1 MAIKLLA
8 LDLDDTLLNS
18 KKDVSPEDFAAVM
31 KAKEKGVSIVL
42 ATGRAAAGAT
52 EYNNLLGIGDYTIAI
67 GGSHII
73 TKDGKTIFS
82 RCLPPEATKEILA
95 FADEKGYYC
104 QIYPC
109 DGNHYF
115 KKRTYRT
122 DSYEEKCR
130 YEGIESEEYFKKD
143 DLQIAKILI
152 IVNEEDMEPVRRLI
166 LQNFS
171 DVSVEFS
178 QAEYVEVSSP
188 KASKGVALA
197 FLADYL
203 GIKREEVMAM
213 GDSEIDSP
221 MLEYAGVGVAMKN
234 AYESVKKAADY
245 VTEND
250 CDHGGVA
257 EAVNKFILGD

>member
-31 KAKEKGVSIVL
+31 KAKEKGVEIVL

-52 EYNNLLGIGDYTIAI
+52 EYNKLLGIGDYTIAI
-67 GGSHII
+67 GGSHVT

-82 RCLPPEATKEILA
+82 CCLPPQATKEILA

-115 KKRTYRT
+115 KK
-122 DSYEEKCR
+122 
-130 YEGIESEEYFKKD
+130 D

-152 IVNEEDMEPVRRLI
+152 IVNEDDMEPVRKLI
-166 LQNFS
+166 LQKFS

-188 KASKGVALA
+188 KASKGVALK

-213 GDSEIDSP
+213 GDSEIDTP

-234 AYESVKKAADY
+234 AYDSVKKAADY

-257 EAVNKFILGD
+257 EAINKFILGD